1 MIFKKILTASLLG
14 ASFIGLMA
22 QSFIPAY
29 STRANQVTQTN
40 VNTLLQEFEALGI
53 KKTGTVANENALQ
66 WIKAKYLNFG
76 YSAGQIVEDAFSY
89 NNGMSTV
96 NSKNLVITKTGT
108 TYPNTFVIIC
118 GHFDTINGP
127 GVDDNGSGTA
137 AILEVARIL
146 KDVPTEYSIKF
157 IHFSGE
163 EQGLKGSAHYVNSVV
178 NATNPKMNIKL
189 VFNLDQVGGK
199 IGNNNNTIYC
209 DQDMGGLSSN
219 NAASQAIT
227 LQLANCTTLYSP
239 LLTAYDP
246 AANSDYIPFEQ
257 NGEIITGFYEYTRGY
272 LEHSANDT
280 LANVDKVYVKNV
292 AMASVGAAQHFAV
305 AQSTLAT
312 SESSL
317 ADDQFQIY
325 PIPTQN
331 VLNIDFVEVG
341 NAQFIFDL
349 IDASGRLVM
358 TSQNQ
363 KQIDVTALDTGIYIG
378 RLKIK
383 DKIFQKKIIIK
394 K

>member
-1 MIFKKILTASLLG
+1 
-14 ASFIGLMA
+14 
-22 QSFIPAY
+22 
-29 STRANQVTQTN
+29 
-40 VNTLLQEFEALGI
+40 
-53 KKTGTVANENALQ
+53 
-66 WIKAKYLNFG
+66 
-76 YSAGQIVEDAFSY
+76 
-89 NNGMSTV
+89 
-96 NSKNLVITKTGT
+96 
-108 TYPNTFVIIC
+108 
-118 GHFDTINGP
+118 
-127 GVDDNGSGTA
+127 
-137 AILEVARIL
+137 
-146 KDVPTEYSIKF
+146 
-157 IHFSGE
+157 
-163 EQGLKGSAHYVNSVV
+163 
-178 NATNPKMNIKL
+178 
-189 VFNLDQVGGK
+189 LDQVGGK